1 MANQLSRT
9 DSSSNQDIRQR
20 FNVKKT
26 IIGVIVL
33 LIGLCHL
40 PEAILL
46 IMDGISLDSILYL
59 IGNILL
65 CLLGIYQLKFRS
77 REMRYLLTK
86 SVVKEKNYSFNL
98 KYLEPLKEMIESG
111 NFSNN
116 INIEKGTGGNLRLD
130 VLMSADKKFAAVRL
144 LQFIPYSYI
153 PVMDMQYLRN
163 DKIAA
168 LENLEATAEEIE
180 AEYARLA
187 EAYNMEADKIKA
199 AVAADAIADDLKVK
213 KAIDLVKEKAV
224 VTAKAPESTEAE

>member
-46 IMDGISLDSILYL
+46 IMDGISLDSILY
-59 IGNILL
+59 
-65 CLLGIYQLKFRS
+65 
-77 REMRYLLTK
+77 
-86 SVVKEKNYSFNL
+86 
-98 KYLEPLKEMIESG
+98 
-111 NFSNN
+111 FSNN

-168 LENLEATAEEIE
+168 LENFLEHS
-180 AEYARLA
+180 
-187 EAYNMEADKIKA
+187 K
-199 AVAADAIADDLKVK
+199 
-213 KAIDLVKEKAV
+213 
-224 VTAKAPESTEAE
+224 

>member
-33 LIGLCHL
+33 LIGLFHL

-77 REMRYLLTK
+77 REMRYLPTK

-111 NFSNN
+111 NFYNN

-144 LQFIPYSYI
+144 LQLSLTATFRSWICNICGMTRSPLWRISWNTLNKGPFYFIHPHFYVI
-153 PVMDMQYLRN
+153 VR
-163 DKIAA
+163 
-168 LENLEATAEEIE
+168 
-180 AEYARLA
+180 
-187 EAYNMEADKIKA
+187 
-199 AVAADAIADDLKVK
+199 
-213 KAIDLVKEKAV
+213 
-224 VTAKAPESTEAE
+224 

>member
-33 LIGLCHL
+33 LIGLFHL

-65 CLLGIYQLKFRS
+65 CLLIYQLKFRS
-77 REMRYLLTK
+77 REMRYLPTK
-86 SVVKEKNYSFNL
+86 SVIKEKNYSFNL

-168 LENLEATAEEIE
+168 LENFLEHS
-180 AEYARLA
+180 
-187 EAYNMEADKIKA
+187 K
-199 AVAADAIADDLKVK
+199 
-213 KAIDLVKEKAV
+213 
-224 VTAKAPESTEAE
+224 

>member
-33 LIGLCHL
+33 LIGLFHL

-77 REMRYLLTK
+77 REMRYLPTK

-98 KYLEPLKEMIESG
+98 KYLEPLNQAIFLTISILRKEQAEIFGWMS
-111 NFSNN
+111 SC
-116 INIEKGTGGNLRLD
+116 RLT
-130 VLMSADKKFAAVRL
+130 
-144 LQFIPYSYI
+144 
-153 PVMDMQYLRN
+153 RN
-163 DKIAA
+163 
-168 LENLEATAEEIE
+168 
-180 AEYARLA
+180 
-187 EAYNMEADKIKA
+187 
-199 AVAADAIADDLKVK
+199 
-213 KAIDLVKEKAV
+213 
-224 VTAKAPESTEAE
+224 SQQ

>member
-1 MANQLSRT
+1 MRKRPQSLYSFKLLLNNFRPDWNTAFQLIPPT
-9 DSSSNQDIRQR
+9 FATTLNHKVHIRQR

-33 LIGLCHL
+33 LIGLFHL

-77 REMRYLLTK
+77 REMRYLPTK

-168 LENLEATAEEIE
+168 LENFLEHS
-180 AEYARLA
+180 
-187 EAYNMEADKIKA
+187 K
-199 AVAADAIADDLKVK
+199 
-213 KAIDLVKEKAV
+213 
-224 VTAKAPESTEAE
+224 

>member
-33 LIGLCHL
+33 LIGLFHL

-77 REMRYLLTK
+77 REMRYLPTK
-86 SVVKEKNYSFNL
+86 SVIKEKNYSFNL
-98 KYLEPLKEMIESG
+98 KYLEPLKE
-111 NFSNN
+111 
-116 INIEKGTGGNLRLD
+116 
-130 VLMSADKKFAAVRL
+130 RL

-168 LENLEATAEEIE
+168 LENFLEHS
-180 AEYARLA
+180 
-187 EAYNMEADKIKA
+187 K
-199 AVAADAIADDLKVK
+199 
-213 KAIDLVKEKAV
+213 
-224 VTAKAPESTEAE
+224 

>member
-33 LIGLCHL
+33 LIGLFHL

-77 REMRYLLTK
+77 REMRYLPTK

-111 NFSNN
+111 NFSN
-116 INIEKGTGGNLRLD
+116 NIEKGTGGNLRLD

-168 LENLEATAEEIE
+168 LENFLEHS
-180 AEYARLA
+180 
-187 EAYNMEADKIKA
+187 K
-199 AVAADAIADDLKVK
+199 
-213 KAIDLVKEKAV
+213 
-224 VTAKAPESTEAE
+224 

>member
-33 LIGLCHL
+33 LIGLFHL

-77 REMRYLLTK
+77 REMRYLPTK
-86 SVVKEKNYSFNL
+86 SVIKEKNYSFNL
-98 KYLEPLKEMIESG
+98 KYLEPLKEMIESI
-111 NFSNN
+111 FLTIS
-116 INIEKGTGGNLRLD
+116 ILRKEQAEIFGW
-130 VLMSADKKFAAVRL
+130 MSSCRL
-144 LQFIPYSYI
+144 T
-153 PVMDMQYLRN
+153 RN
-163 DKIAA
+163 
-168 LENLEATAEEIE
+168 
-180 AEYARLA
+180 
-187 EAYNMEADKIKA
+187 
-199 AVAADAIADDLKVK
+199 
-213 KAIDLVKEKAV
+213 
-224 VTAKAPESTEAE
+224 SQQ

>member
-86 SVVKEKNYSFNL
+86 SVVKEKNYSFN
-98 KYLEPLKEMIESG
+98 
-111 NFSNN
+111 
-116 INIEKGTGGNLRLD
+116 IEKGTGGNLRLD

-168 LENLEATAEEIE
+168 LENFLEHS
-180 AEYARLA
+180 
-187 EAYNMEADKIKA
+187 K
-199 AVAADAIADDLKVK
+199 
-213 KAIDLVKEKAV
+213 
-224 VTAKAPESTEAE
+224 

>member
-33 LIGLCHL
+33 LIGLFHL

-77 REMRYLLTK
+77 REMRYLPTK

-116 INIEKGTGGNLRLD
+116 LTAANFL
-130 VLMSADKKFAAVRL
+130 SADMRTSSRRFPPVPFSILIL
-144 LQFIPYSYI
+144 LEKLFFQSEIP
-153 PVMDMQYLRN
+153 
-163 DKIAA
+163 
-168 LENLEATAEEIE
+168 
-180 AEYARLA
+180 
-187 EAYNMEADKIKA
+187 
-199 AVAADAIADDLKVK
+199 
-213 KAIDLVKEKAV
+213 
-224 VTAKAPESTEAE
+224 

>member
-1 MANQLSRT
+1 MRKRPRSLYSFSLLLNNFRPEWNTAFQLIPPTFATTLNHKCIENRYKEYKKKRLWQI
-9 DSSSNQDIRQR
+9 NYQELIVHPIRQR

-77 REMRYLLTK
+77 REMRYLPTK
-86 SVVKEKNYSFNL
+86 SVIKEKNYSFNL

-168 LENLEATAEEIE
+168 LENFLEHS
-180 AEYARLA
+180 
-187 EAYNMEADKIKA
+187 K
-199 AVAADAIADDLKVK
+199 
-213 KAIDLVKEKAV
+213 
-224 VTAKAPESTEAE
+224 

>member
-33 LIGLCHL
+33 LIGLFHL

-77 REMRYLLTK
+77 REMRYLPTK
-86 SVVKEKNYSFNL
+86 SVVKEKNYSFLWGIKLFNNNL
-98 KYLEPLKEMIESG
+98 IPHKKVIVSVFLAFFKPYHKIFPVRIHKIFFCS
-111 NFSNN
+111 FYF
-116 INIEKGTGGNLRLD
+116 NLILIFDYYTCHR
-130 VLMSADKKFAAVRL
+130 
-144 LQFIPYSYI
+144 IPVKTYI
-153 PVMDMQYLRN
+153 PQ
-163 DKIAA
+163 
-168 LENLEATAEEIE
+168 
-180 AEYARLA
+180 
-187 EAYNMEADKIKA
+187 
-199 AVAADAIADDLKVK
+199 
-213 KAIDLVKEKAV
+213 
-224 VTAKAPESTEAE
+224 

>member
-1 MANQLSRT
+1 MRKRPRSLYSFSLLLNNFRPEWNTAFQLIPPTFATTLNHKCIENRYKEYKKKT

-168 LENLEATAEEIE
+168 LENFLEHS
-180 AEYARLA
+180 
-187 EAYNMEADKIKA
+187 K
-199 AVAADAIADDLKVK
+199 
-213 KAIDLVKEKAV
+213 
-224 VTAKAPESTEAE
+224 

>member
-33 LIGLCHL
+33 LIGLFHL

-77 REMRYLLTK
+77 REMRYLPTK

-98 KYLEPLKEMIESG
+98 KYLEPLKEMIES
-111 NFSNN
+111 
-116 INIEKGTGGNLRLD
+116 GNLRLD

-168 LENLEATAEEIE
+168 LENFLEHS
-180 AEYARLA
+180 
-187 EAYNMEADKIKA
+187 K
-199 AVAADAIADDLKVK
+199 
-213 KAIDLVKEKAV
+213 
-224 VTAKAPESTEAE
+224 

>member
-33 LIGLCHL
+33 LIGLFHL

-77 REMRYLLTK
+77 REMRYLPTK

-98 KYLEPLKEMIESG
+98 KYLEPLKEMIETG
-111 NFSNN
+111 NFYNN

-168 LENLEATAEEIE
+168 LENFLEHS
-180 AEYARLA
+180 
-187 EAYNMEADKIKA
+187 K
-199 AVAADAIADDLKVK
+199 
-213 KAIDLVKEKAV
+213 
-224 VTAKAPESTEAE
+224 

>member
-33 LIGLCHL
+33 LIGLFHL

-77 REMRYLLTK
+77 REMRYLPTK

-111 NFSNN
+111 NFYNN

-144 LQFIPYSYI
+144 LQFIPYSLPGWITCSILPRPAVPMVRSVLMSPLNRAPTLTPRRCRYRTRCSR
-153 PVMDMQYLRN
+153 RN
-163 DKIAA
+163 PACR
-168 LENLEATAEEIE
+168 
-180 AEYARLA
+180 ARFNNPA
-187 EAYNMEADKIKA
+187 
-199 AVAADAIADDLKVK
+199 
-213 KAIDLVKEKAV
+213 
-224 VTAKAPESTEAE
+224 SRW

>member
-33 LIGLCHL
+33 LI
-40 PEAILL
+40 
-46 IMDGISLDSILYL
+46 DSILYL

-168 LENLEATAEEIE
+168 LENFLEHS
-180 AEYARLA
+180 
-187 EAYNMEADKIKA
+187 K
-199 AVAADAIADDLKVK
+199 
-213 KAIDLVKEKAV
+213 
-224 VTAKAPESTEAE
+224 

>member
-33 LIGLCHL
+33 LIGLFHL

-77 REMRYLLTK
+77 REMRYLPTK

-98 KYLEPLKEMIESG
+98 KYLESG

-168 LENLEATAEEIE
+168 LENFLEHS
-180 AEYARLA
+180 
-187 EAYNMEADKIKA
+187 K
-199 AVAADAIADDLKVK
+199 
-213 KAIDLVKEKAV
+213 
-224 VTAKAPESTEAE
+224 

>member
-33 LIGLCHL
+33 LIGLFHL

-111 NFSNN
+111 NFSMVQG
-116 INIEKGTGGNLRLD
+116 IFLTISILRKEQAEIFGW
-130 VLMSADKKFAAVRL
+130 MSSCRL
-144 LQFIPYSYI
+144 T
-153 PVMDMQYLRN
+153 RN
-163 DKIAA
+163 
-168 LENLEATAEEIE
+168 
-180 AEYARLA
+180 
-187 EAYNMEADKIKA
+187 
-199 AVAADAIADDLKVK
+199 
-213 KAIDLVKEKAV
+213 
-224 VTAKAPESTEAE
+224 SQQ

>member
-33 LIGLCHL
+33 LIGLFHL

-77 REMRYLLTK
+77 REMRYLPTK

-130 VLMSADKKFAAVRL
+130 VLMSWICNICGMTRSPLWRISWNTLNKGPFYFIHPHFYVIVR
-144 LQFIPYSYI
+144 
-153 PVMDMQYLRN
+153 
-163 DKIAA
+163 
-168 LENLEATAEEIE
+168 
-180 AEYARLA
+180 
-187 EAYNMEADKIKA
+187 
-199 AVAADAIADDLKVK
+199 
-213 KAIDLVKEKAV
+213 
-224 VTAKAPESTEAE
+224 